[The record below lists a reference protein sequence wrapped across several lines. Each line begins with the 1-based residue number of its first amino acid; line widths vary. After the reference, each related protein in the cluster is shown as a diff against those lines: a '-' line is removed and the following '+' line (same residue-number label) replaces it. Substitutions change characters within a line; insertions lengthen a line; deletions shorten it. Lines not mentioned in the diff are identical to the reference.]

1 MISNITFSS
10 SFKKQFRKYGE
21 NEKFKKKWKKFYNE
35 LLSRELVDLHPQ
47 WKNHK
52 L

>member
-1 MISNITFSS
+1 MISNIIFSS
-10 SFKKQFRKYGE
+10 AFKKQFRKYGE
-21 NEKFKKKWKKFYNE
+21 NEKFKKKWKNFYDE

-47 WKNHK
+47 RKNHK